1 MSGQRIVIIDDD
13 TSLRTALFRALDR
26 KGFQVVTANSCRE
39 GEALAQSQA
48 QLDLALIDLRLPDG
62 NGIELM
68 SRMKKLQP
76 QMQSIILTGFGTIET
91 AVDAT
96 QKGAF
101 HFITKPFN
109 LDEILS
115 IIDKAISHSSLERE
129 NLQLKQALHTK
140 YRFGNIVGQSEAIQ
154 NVLSMVEKGLHH
166 PHWHYLQL
174 LYVAV

>member
-76 QMQSIILTGFGTIET
+76 QMQKWTEYKIKLTITLR
-91 AVDAT
+91 VQAT
-96 QKGAF
+96 F
-101 HFITKPFN
+101 
-109 LDEILS
+109 S
-115 IIDKAISHSSLERE
+115 
-129 NLQLKQALHTK
+129 
-140 YRFGNIVGQSEAIQ
+140 
-154 NVLSMVEKGLHH
+154 
-166 PHWHYLQL
+166 
-174 LYVAV
+174 